1 MVRLIIKSTFNY
13 NYVVVD
19 NNDREYNVN
28 IEFYGLQELPVVGD
42 YLYVDETMLNE
53 INNNMVSFGP
63 IDGKYG
69 KDINSI
75 DASEVICL
83 VHGNNSVYLKRF
95 YG

>member
-1 MVRLIIKSTFNY
+1 MVRLIIKSILNY
-13 NYVVVD
+13 NYVLVD
-19 NNDREYNVN
+19 NNDRKYNVN

-69 KDINSI
+69 KDVISI
-75 DASEVICL
+75 DDSEVICL

>member
-1 MVRLIIKSTFNY
+1 MVRLIIKSTLNY
-13 NYVVVD
+13 NYILVD

-53 INNNMVSFGP
+53 INNNVVSFGP
-63 IDGKYG
+63 IDEKYG
-69 KDINSI
+69 KDVISI
-75 DASEVICL
+75 DDSEVICL